1 MKPFKLIFI
10 SALMILIMTNA
21 TPISHLNAQAN
32 EENKKLKYEQGV
44 KQEITYVYE
53 KTEAELTPLTP
64 ADC

>member
-32 EENKKLKYEQGV
+32 EENKKLKYE
-44 KQEITYVYE
+44 KI
-53 KTEAELTPLTP
+53 AHSR
-64 ADC
+64 

>member
-32 EENKKLKYEQGV
+32 EENKKLKYEKSALALNYHRV
-44 KQEITYVYE
+44 RKRI
-53 KTEAELTPLTP
+53 L
-64 ADC
+64 

>member
-32 EENKKLKYEQGV
+32 EENKLKYE
-44 KQEITYVYE
+44 KI
-53 KTEAELTPLTP
+53 AHSR
-64 ADC
+64 